1 MSKRFQ
7 IPVDLKEFL
16 DGKVLLYNQPGFIV
30 NDPVSI
36 PHLFRKKEDI
46 EISALFAA
54 ILAWGQR
61 ITIINKCKDLLERMD
76 MAPHDFILHHDSQD
90 LNRLADFKHRTFNTI
105 DLLYFVTFLKSYYKK
120 KDSLEDL
127 FLVPNNEPTVENGL
141 IHFHNQFF
149 SLPDYP
155 LRTKK
160 HISTPERKSA
170 CKRINMFLRWMVRRD
185 QQGVDFGIWKNI
197 SPRQLVCPCDLHV
210 ERVARKLKLI
220 ANKPMNWQTALALTD
235 QLRKFDPEDPVKYDF
250 ALFGLGVE
258 EKF

>member
-36 PHLFRKKEDI
+36 PHLFKKKQDI

-90 LNRLADFKHRTFNTI
+90 LNRLADFKHRTFKQP
-105 DLLYFVTFLKSYYKK
+105 FLES
-120 KDSLEDL
+120 
-127 FLVPNNEPTVENGL
+127 F
-141 IHFHNQFF
+141 
-149 SLPDYP
+149 
-155 LRTKK
+155 
-160 HISTPERKSA
+160 
-170 CKRINMFLRWMVRRD
+170 
-185 QQGVDFGIWKNI
+185 
-197 SPRQLVCPCDLHV
+197 
-210 ERVARKLKLI
+210 
-220 ANKPMNWQTALALTD
+220 
-235 QLRKFDPEDPVKYDF
+235 
-250 ALFGLGVE
+250 
-258 EKF
+258 